1 MTVALV
7 PGSFDPITNGHLNII
22 KRACAMFDKVYV
34 TVFINAQK
42 TSRFPLEKRLEMIRA
57 ACEGLD
63 NVVCDKNEGMLA
75 DYCREK
81 GITAVVKGA
90 RSAVDFEYEMDMAHF
105 NRERNPML
113 DTIILCAEKGLE
125 EISSTALYN
134 LIVEK
139 KDYSNFVPDK
149 VSDILKELV

>member
-1 MTVALV
+1 
-7 PGSFDPITNGHLNII
+7 
-22 KRACAMFDKVYV
+22 MFDKVYV

-42 TSRFPLEKRLEMIRA
+42 TSRFSLEKRLEMIRA
-57 ACEGLD
+57 ACDGLD

-113 DTIILCAEKGLE
+113 DTVILCAEKGYE
-125 EISSTALYN
+125 DISSTALYEMM
-134 LIVEK
+134 IEK
-139 KDYSNFVPDK
+139 KDYQSLVPEK
-149 VSDILKELV
+149 VCEILKELV